1 MFIMS
6 MPLFTYCNLN
16 KFLRLVLVDFD
27 AAELYML
34 DSITTYLSYLFVTHY
49 FFLVFFFFF
58 FINFYYILLKLW
70 KLSDV
75 KKLNI
80 S

>member
-6 MPLFTYCNLN
+6 MPLFTYCNLI

-27 AAELYML
+27 VAELYML
-34 DSITTYLSYLFVTHY
+34 DLITTYLSLRIRYSLLFP
-49 FFLVFFFFF
+49 FFF

-75 KKLNI
+75 KKLNF